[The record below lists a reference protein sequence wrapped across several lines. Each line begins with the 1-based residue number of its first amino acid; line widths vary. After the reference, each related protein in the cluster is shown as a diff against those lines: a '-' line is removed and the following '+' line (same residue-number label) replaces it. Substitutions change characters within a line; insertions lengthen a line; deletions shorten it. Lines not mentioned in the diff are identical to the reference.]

1 MSERF
6 VAYAKK
12 FNLLSNVFMTVALN
26 DKPACQHVLRVLP
39 GIQDSVV
46 KEFRH
51 STDF

>member
-1 MSERF
+1 MSECF

-26 DKPACQHVLRVLP
+26 DKPVCQHVLRVLT